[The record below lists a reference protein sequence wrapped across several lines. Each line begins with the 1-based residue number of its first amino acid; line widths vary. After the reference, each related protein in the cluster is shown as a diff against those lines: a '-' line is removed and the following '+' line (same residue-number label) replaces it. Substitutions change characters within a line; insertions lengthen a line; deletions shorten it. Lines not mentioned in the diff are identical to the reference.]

1 MSDIVN
7 TVSFGYTD
15 LDEAFPEA
23 DPGVKPFGSRVLV
36 QVRSAKAK
44 TKGGIILP
52 TETKDT
58 EQWNT
63 QVAKIVATGPLAFKN
78 RNTQDTWPEGEW
90 AKPGDFVRVPKYGG
104 DKWTVKYGP
113 ETDQEALFVIF
124 NDLDLIGVITGDPLS
139 VKAFV

>member
-90 AKPGDFVRVPKYGG
+90 AKPGDFVRVPKDGG